1 MNMVLVFAAVA
12 LVLGLLPGLLLFPA
26 AASPFAPGLWVLNA
40 PFARIFHTIA
50 QVIRGQGVLVKRKS
64 GTYEAGQYDPEREQV
79 FLSDGWHNVNAERTT
94 WALFGKRP
102 FGVTWEEGTDLH
114 ERVAREGD
122 GEDGLP
128 INMGAVHRYLRG
140 ANEAD
145 AISRTEQ
152 AAAAEYG
159 GGDDGIST
167 ILMAVLIGAMAVMGS
182 LTTYVML

>member
-1 MNMVLVFAAVA
+1 MA
-12 LVLGLLPGLLLFPA
+12 LPLLAIIPMLIGILLGLGLFPLF
-26 AASPFAPGLWVLNA
+26 ASPFGPGLWKAA
-40 PFARIFHTIA
+40 PLFSRIFHTVA
-50 QVIRGQGVLVKRKS
+50 QVIRKQGVLVKRAANH
-64 GTYEAGQYDPEREQV
+64 YELGIYDDGDV
-79 FLSDGWHNVNAERTT
+79 YLSDGWHSDMIDTEKTR

-102 FGVTWEEGTDLH
+102 LGVTWELGTDLH
-114 ERVAREGD
+114 RQVSD
-122 GEDGLP
+122 LDSHHT
-128 INMGAVHRYLRG
+128 IDMGAVHRYLRG